1 MAEVISQI
9 WFGILLAGIIGGIT
23 GWFLRGNG
31 KKRLQQLE
39 ESWQKRYQQLMQEKA
54 SCQEKIEHL
63 HVIRHERNAL
73 SNKLKQMHDTAKNQ
87 TGLEARLSNLHQA
100 LEKKNQQYIEEQN
113 NVSLLNKKIAKMQ
126 GLMREKNVMV
136 HTITKKL
143 ANSGLLH
150 KEKQE
155 SVERLEQETSDLQQ
169 RLANS
174 EKKVMANDAHIQ
186 LLTSQIEQ
194 GQKNHPSENADGAS
208 PSAEELSQA
217 QNEITELREQLESAN
232 VRIQEDQEKISRLVT
247 ELPVIAKQLHESQ
260 VEIQRR
266 DDEVE
271 ALQTILGTKLDEYE
285 KMDSNLDQHRI
296 SLLDANS
303 KIEVLYDALDEER
316 EKNQQINADNK
327 LKDYRLTEYANDAE
341 NKALEIK
348 ALYGRLTSA
357 EFDLV
362 GAKNEGLSSLSA
374 NNLLTAHTDDVE
386 QERKELLKKCDVI
399 ESELSHYKSELES
412 REHQLEVQ
420 KVVNRK
426 LKEEL
431 ECIQAKELKSIDDTP
446 LQDMPDDTTFDE
458 LKDEVHVVDSDTV
471 ESSEPISDSE
481 QDDSINSEDVAK
493 SIYDESKVQSETESF
508 EVAAETDE
516 TESESE
522 SIQSTEEEAD
532 SDNKTSNLTASLLSG
547 VAVAAGVSSAM
558 EEGKT
563 VDAEE
568 NPKVEANTP
577 SPEQGIEEENQ
588 TDNVSAEDTGREK
601 LATFGW
607 YDNDAPK
614 INLLAYNF
622 DNSKAEGQPSRL
634 SLARLDGMTDSKLTE
649 LKAYGVTSIS
659 DLYEFSKT
667 PTEQRSTLQSKLQDD
682 EWRVWCSQADLMRID
697 GMNMTECKMLND
709 LGIFSVEELSGV
721 GESELKDEINLL
733 KRKQKIAAAIGP
745 NTVANWLKAAKDLM
759 ETVKKSV

>member
-73 SNKLKQMHDTAKNQ
+73 SNKLKQMHDTAKNH

-136 HTITKKL
+136 QSITEKL

-155 SVERLEQETSDLQQ
+155 YVERLEQETSDLQQ

-186 LLTSQIEQ
+186 QLTSQIEQ
-194 GQKNHPSENADGAS
+194 GQTNHASENTDGPS

-247 ELPVIAKQLHESQ
+247 ELPVMAKQLHDSQ
-260 VEIQRR
+260 GEIQRR

-303 KIEVLYDALDEER
+303 KIEVLYDALDKER

-327 LKDYRLTEYANDAE
+327 LKNYRLTEYANDAE
-341 NKALEIK
+341 NKALEIQ

-431 ECIQAKELKSIDDTP
+431 ERIQAKELKSIDDTP
-446 LQDMPDDTTFDE
+446 SQDMPDDTTFDD
-458 LKDEVHVVDSDTV
+458 LKDEVHIVDSDTV
-471 ESSEPISDSE
+471 ESPEPISDSE
-481 QDDSINSEDVAK
+481 HDDSINSEDVAK

-522 SIQSTEEEAD
+522 SILSTEEEAD
-532 SDNKTSNLTASLLSG
+532 SDQKTSNLTASLLSG
-547 VAVAAGVSSAM
+547 VAVAAGVSSAL
-558 EEGKT
+558 EEDKT
-563 VDAEE
+563 IDAKE

-577 SPEQGIEEENQ
+577 PPEQGIEEENQ
-588 TDNVSAEDTGREK
+588 TDNVAAEDTGREK

-614 INLLAYNF
+614 INLLAYNSG
-622 DNSKAEGQPSRL
+622 NNKAEGQPSRL

-659 DLYEFSKT
+659 DLYEFTKT
-667 PTEQRSTLQSKLQDD
+667 PTEQRSTLQSKFQDD
-682 EWRVWCSQADLMRID
+682 EWRVWCSQADLMRIE
-697 GMNMTECKMLND
+697 GMNITECKMLND
-709 LGIFSVEELSGV
+709 LGLFSVEELSGV

-759 ETVKKSV
+759 RS